1 MIVGMKQ
8 QQSSADISRDF
19 CVIEA
24 GYMGQLLMTS
34 AQENNIGLCPV
45 GGVDFNQV
53 REYFDVEDTHMYIH
67 GFMGGAISAEQTK
80 SFSLIADM
88 PSASASKN
96 TKHAFIEEVKNYLQD
111 SIPDYMVPAS
121 FVILDKLPLTPNGKI
136 DRKALPIPE
145 DGKLSSMEMPAG
157 DLSPSVEKISKIV
170 QGVLKMESINP
181 VVNLFNL
188 GATSIQIIMITNQL
202 ESKLGFRPRI
212 DEIYADPTIAAI
224 AKKYDKF
231 AGTESQSGGDSGKKI
246 EEDKT
251 LELLKK
257 VKSLSQEEIKSKLN
271 QMQES
276 Q

>member
-1 MIVGMKQ
+1 M
-8 QQSSADISRDF
+8 
-19 CVIEA
+19 
-24 GYMGQLLMTS
+24 
-34 AQENNIGLCPV
+34 EN
-45 GGVDFNQV
+45 
-53 REYFDVEDTHMYIH
+53 
-67 GFMGGAISAEQTK
+67 
-80 SFSLIADM
+80 
-88 PSASASKN
+88 
-96 TKHAFIEEVKNYLQD
+96 
-111 SIPDYMVPAS
+111 
-121 FVILDKLPLTPNGKI
+121 
-136 DRKALPIPE
+136 
-145 DGKLSSMEMPAG
+145 
-157 DLSPSVEKISKIV
+157 
-170 QGVLKMESINP
+170 INP
-181 VVNLFNL
+181 AINLFNL